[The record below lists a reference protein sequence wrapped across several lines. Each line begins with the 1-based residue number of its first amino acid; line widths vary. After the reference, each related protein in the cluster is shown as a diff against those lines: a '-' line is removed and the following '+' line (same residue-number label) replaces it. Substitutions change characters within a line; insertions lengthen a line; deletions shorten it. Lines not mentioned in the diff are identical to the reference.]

1 MSIYGCEIDQSEPC
15 RFQSIQSG
23 GFLSSLTIRDIF
35 VYAPYSTMSANL
47 SYLAF
52 RGAYWGNKLSQTI
65 SGSSFT
71 IPAGS
76 IDAVVNSVP
85 GWTPAALDLEQD
97 YVARQVIRVGTFDPN

>member
-1 MSIYGCEIDQSEPC
+1 MQPGIKLPSRVQHGRVRNEPS
-15 RFQSIQSG
+15 RP
-23 GFLSSLTIRDIF
+23 LNR
-35 VYAPYSTMSANL
+35 YASL

-76 IDAVVNSVP
+76 IDQVVDSFP
-85 GWTPAALDLEQD
+85 SWPRAALDLEQD
-97 YVARQVIRVGTFDPN
+97 YVARQVIRVGTFNPN